1 MSTLVSQIRLAATA
15 TAVSC
20 SRIFAAH
27 TLRQW
32 NAPDL
37 VDNAELVISE
47 LVTNAVKATGV
58 VTPRPTWA
66 QLQGVQLLHVALY
79 GHGHSVTI
87 QVWDSSEEPPVQA
100 KTGVE
105 EWAEGG
111 RGLFIVEALALHV
124 GHFFPKSGGK
134 VVWAELA
141 VDTRLPSLPRREPQE
156 PLNVLLPEA
165 DPELLIKLLKA
176 LDKL

>member
-1 MSTLVSQIRLAATA
+1 MSTLVSHIRLAATL

-20 SRIFAAH
+20 SRVFTAH

-32 NAPDL
+32 NVPHL
-37 VDNAELVISE
+37 VDNAQLVVSE

-58 VTPRPTWA
+58 VTANPTWS
-66 QLQGVQLLHVALY
+66 QLEDVRLLHVGIY

-87 QVWDSSEEPPVQA
+87 QVWDNSDELPVQA
-100 KTGVE
+100 KADTE

-124 GHFFPKSGGK
+124 GHFFPQSGGK

-141 VDTRLPSLPRREPQE
+141 MDAQLPRLPQREPKE

-165 DPELLIKLLKA
+165 DPQLLIKLLNG
-176 LDKL
+176 LEKL

>member
-1 MSTLVSQIRLAATA
+1 MSTLVSHIRLAATA

-32 NAPDL
+32 DAPHL

-58 VTPRPTWA
+58 MTPEPTWA
-66 QLQGVQLLHVALY
+66 QLEDVRLLHVALY

-100 KTGVE
+100 KAGAE

-124 GHFFPKSGGK
+124 GHFFPKTGGK

-141 VDTRLPSLPRREPQE
+141 LDAALPGLPRREPKE

-165 DPELLIKLLKA
+165 DPELLIRLLNA
-176 LDKL
+176 LQRL

>member
-1 MSTLVSQIRLAATA
+1 MSTLVSHIRLAATA

-20 SRIFAAH
+20 SRLFAAH

-32 NAPDL
+32 NAPHL
-37 VDNAELVISE
+37 VDNAELVVSE

-58 VTPRPTWA
+58 ASPAPAWA
-66 QLQGVQLLHVALY
+66 QLEDVQLLHITLY
-79 GHGHSVTI
+79 GRAHSVTI

-141 VDTRLPSLPRREPQE
+141 LDAQLPSLPQREAKK

-176 LDKL
+176 LEKL